1 MFFRIFIT
9 IIAIFS
15 FNVKNI
21 YAKINIFLEINKP
34 NKKIDLKLNQSDE
47 FVLNIIKN
55 NIRLKEFDSAL
66 TMKNKILNKEYK
78 NITEIYIFAEAF
90 KQLNILN
97 YKNFINLLRFNQEYS
112 FLSTF
117 NDFNYK
123 IEKYYLNND
132 VKYEDIKEYFN
143 KHNSKNIDVNIKLF
157 KQRESYIYENFT
169 KSELLE
175 QKKFYIESIQ
185 KFFINN
191 NFTNSDLGLFIDTF
205 SYILTEEDVIEKIKI
220 LLFKQEIMKNLN
232 IAKYLKN
239 EDYKILFN
247 GIIEIKRYPKNINS
261 VIRNIPKHLKED
273 ELLLYTK
280 LIYFRRYDD
289 DNFKEILNIFYSL
302 KNNSKYP
309 QFWWRY
315 RQIYARELL
324 KENEYKKAYYII
336 ATHNLKKGD
345 NNFVDAE
352 WFAGWLVLRYLG
364 RADIAL
370 EHFENFSNN
379 VTYPISSSR
388 GYYWLGRT
396 YIEQKN
402 KDKAIKM
409 FKKATTFGLNFYGQ
423 IANIELNKLENNKD
437 DNFNFPIV
445 PTVEKKDIENLKDN
459 KAFYLG
465 YFYHFYLNEEEKAF
479 DLMKIAIEQAKTKGE
494 IVEII
499 NISRDFDNLN
509 YTFQLAKTASYR
521 EVYYIEYL
529 YPILNLISKENQTLN
544 LPLVHAISRQESA
557 FKITAKSRVGALGF
571 MQIMPKTAKLLC
583 KELGIKYN
591 EYNLIRNPQYNILL
605 GNYYINS
612 LIDQFDGS
620 KILAIASYNAGPHN
634 AKRWLKEFGD
644 VRTFND
650 IYKIVDWLESITYSE
665 TRNYVQRVLEN
676 LVVYEFLLQNNMTN
690 ELN

>member
-1 MFFRIFIT
+1 MFFKIFIT
-9 IIAIFS
+9 IIAS
-15 FNVKNI
+15 FFIHIKNI
-21 YAKINIFLEINKP
+21 YANTNIFLEITKTNK
-34 NKKIDLKLNQSDE
+34 NIDLQLNQSDE
-47 FVLNIIKN
+47 FVLNIIRN
-55 NIRLKEFDSAL
+55 NIRLKEFDGAL
-66 TMKNKILNKEYK
+66 TMNNKILNKQYQK
-78 NITEIYIFAEAF
+78 IIEIYIFAEAF
-90 KQLNILN
+90 KQLNVLN
-97 YKNFINLLRFNQEYS
+97 YNNFIHLMKFNQKNM

-123 IEKYYLNND
+123 IEKYYINND

-143 KHNSKNIDVNIKLF
+143 KNKSKNVEVNIKLF
-157 KQRESYIYENFT
+157 KQMEGYIYEHFT
-169 KSELLE
+169 EERLLE
-175 QKKFYIESIQ
+175 QKKQYTNGVKE
-185 KFFINN
+185 FFINSNFN
-191 NFTNSDLGLFIDTF
+191 NEELSLFIETF
-205 SYILTEEDVIEKIKI
+205 SYILSEEDIIEKIKM

-247 GIIEIKRYPKNINS
+247 GIIEIERRPKNINS
-261 VIRNIPKHLKED
+261 ILKNIPKHLRED
-273 ELLLYTK
+273 ELLLYTQ
-280 LIYFRRYDD
+280 LIYLRKYDD
-289 DNFKEILNIFYSL
+289 ENFKEILNIFYKL
-302 KNNSKYP
+302 KTNSKYP

-324 KENEYKKAYYII
+324 KQKEYKKAYYLI
-336 ATHNLKKGD
+336 ATHNLKQNQD
-345 NNFVDAE
+345 NFIDAE
-352 WFAGWLVLRYLG
+352 WFAGWLVLRYLE
-364 RADIAL
+364 RPEIAI
-370 EHFENFSNN
+370 EHFENFAKN
-379 VTYPISSSR
+379 VSYPISSSR
-388 GYYWLGRT
+388 AYYWLGRV
-396 YIEQKN
+396 YLDQKN
-402 KDKAIKM
+402 KSKAIKM
-409 FKKATTFGLNFYGQ
+409 FEKSTTYGLNFYGQ
-423 IANIELNKLENNKD
+423 IASVELNKLEENNKS
-437 DNFNFPIV
+437 NFNFPIV
-445 PTVEKKDIENLKDN
+445 PRVEKKDLESLKENQALYL
-459 KAFYLG
+459 AYFYYFYLK
-465 YFYHFYLNEEEKAF
+465 EEEKAF

-544 LPLVHAISRQESA
+544 VPLVHAISRQESA

-650 IYKIVDWLESITYSE
+650 IYKVIDWLESITYSE

-676 LVVYEFLLQNNMTN
+676 LVVYEFLLQNKMIGD
-690 ELN
+690 LN